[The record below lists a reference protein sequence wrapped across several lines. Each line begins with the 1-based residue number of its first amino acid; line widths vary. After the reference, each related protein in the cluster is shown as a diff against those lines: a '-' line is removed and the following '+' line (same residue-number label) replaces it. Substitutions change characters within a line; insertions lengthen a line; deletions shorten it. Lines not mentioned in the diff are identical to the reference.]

1 MTTAPAPLRLLL
13 CVGPRCDADGRA
25 HALLQEAE
33 RALAEKFPDECADG
47 RLKIATR
54 DCLRLCTRDPAA
66 RLEPSG
72 EAFANP
78 SIDDLLRLVAEALE
92 EAESAADG

>member
-33 RALAEKFPDECADG
+33 RALAEKFPRQSADG

-54 DCLRLCTRDPAA
+54 DCLRLCTHDPVA

-72 EAFANP
+72 DAFANP
-78 SIDDLLRLVAEALE
+78 STDDLLRVVAKALE
-92 EAESAADG
+92 EAESASDG